1 MGKRTLKEQIPAFA
15 SVAGLLVLI
24 AAYLIIGAIRDAN
37 VAYGLKAVV
46 NQSVVVALVATG
58 AVFIYTLGSFDIS
71 LGAATGVS
79 ALLGA
84 MAYNATGS
92 LVVMFLTCVGVAL
105 LIGFINSSLASVFNL
120 PIFVTTVAMMSV
132 LSAFMLILIGLNG
145 AGDTI
150 KVKAKAVRPLD
161 NIPFKVAVLIAYVAL
176 CWFVFTLLPV
186 GRQSKF
192 IGGNPLCANLSGIS
206 AKRMA
211 VVAAM
216 ISAVGIGVGGVFDH
230 RVRAHAEQGRGLL
243 HRHGRDHRHRVR
255 RHAGVR
261 RPALPH
267 HRRRGGRVQHGV
279 PHPDHDHA
287 EPGQRLRPDDQGRH
301 IPHRGVHRHGRPAG
315 QAADKIR
322 LSACCELASLPCPP
336 TRATAAFAARPL
348 SINVNAFWTFT

>member
-120 PIFVTTVAMMSV
+120 PIFFTTVAMMSV

-186 GRQSKF
+186 GRPSKF

-216 ISAVGIGVGGVFDH
+216 ISAVGIGLGAFLTIVYAPTLNKDVASSIGMDVIIAIVFGGMPVS
-230 RVRAHAEQGRGLL
+230 
-243 HRHGRDHRHRVR
+243 
-255 RHAGVR
+255 
-261 RPALPH
+261 
-267 HRRRGGRVQHGV
+267 GGPRS
-279 PHPDHDHA
+279 
-287 EPGQRLRPDDQGRH
+287 R
-301 IPHRGVHRHGRPAG
+301 I
-315 QAADKIR
+315 
-322 LSACCELASLPCPP
+322 
-336 TRATAAFAARPL
+336 TAAVVGAFSMGFLTQIMTMLNLGSGFGQMIKAAIFLTVVFIAMGDQRGKL
-348 SINVNAFWTFT
+348 LTR

>member
-24 AAYLIIGAIRDAN
+24 ATYYIIGGIKDAN

-92 LVVMFLTCVGVAL
+92 LIVMFLVCVGVAL

-132 LSAFMLILIGLNG
+132 LSALMLILIGLNG

-150 KVKAKAVRPLD
+150 KVKAKAVKPLD
-161 NIPFKVAVLIAYVAL
+161 NIPFKVVVLIAYVTL

-192 IGGNPLCANLSGIS
+192 IGGNPVCANLSGIS
-206 AKRMA
+206 ARKMA

-216 ISAVGIGVGGVFDH
+216 ISAVGVGLGAFLTIVYAPTLNKDVASSIGMDVIIAIVFGGMPVS
-230 RVRAHAEQGRGLL
+230 
-243 HRHGRDHRHRVR
+243 
-255 RHAGVR
+255 
-261 RPALPH
+261 
-267 HRRRGGRVQHGV
+267 GGPRS
-279 PHPDHDHA
+279 
-287 EPGQRLRPDDQGRH
+287 R
-301 IPHRGVHRHGRPAG
+301 I
-315 QAADKIR
+315 
-322 LSACCELASLPCPP
+322 
-336 TRATAAFAARPL
+336 TAAVVGAFSMGFLTQIMTMLNLGSGFGQMIKAAIFLAVVFIAMGDQRGKL
-348 SINVNAFWTFT
+348 LTR

>member
-24 AAYLIIGAIRDAN
+24 ATYYIIGGIKDAN

-92 LVVMFLTCVGVAL
+92 LIVMFLVCVGVAL

-132 LSAFMLILIGLNG
+132 LSALMLILIGLNG

-150 KVKAKAVRPLD
+150 KVKAKAVKPLD

-192 IGGNPLCANLSGIS
+192 IGGNPVCANLSGIS
-206 AKRMA
+206 ARKMA

-216 ISAVGIGVGGVFDH
+216 ISAVGVGLGAFLTIVYAPTLNKDVASSIGMDVIIAIVFGGMPVS
-230 RVRAHAEQGRGLL
+230 
-243 HRHGRDHRHRVR
+243 
-255 RHAGVR
+255 
-261 RPALPH
+261 
-267 HRRRGGRVQHGV
+267 GGPRS
-279 PHPDHDHA
+279 
-287 EPGQRLRPDDQGRH
+287 R
-301 IPHRGVHRHGRPAG
+301 I
-315 QAADKIR
+315 
-322 LSACCELASLPCPP
+322 LSAVVGAFSMGFLSQIMTMLNLGSGYGQIIKAAIFLLVVFIALGSQRGKLL
-336 TRATAAFAARPL
+336 TR
-348 SINVNAFWTFT
+348 

>member
-1 MGKRTLKEQIPAFA
+1 MGKQTLKERIPAFA
-15 SVAGLLVLI
+15 SLAGLLILI
-24 AAYLIIGAIRDAN
+24 AAYYIIGGIRDAN

-92 LVVMFLTCVGVAL
+92 LIVMFLTCVGVAL

-150 KVKAKAVRPLD
+150 KVKAKAVKPLD
-161 NIPFKVAVLIAYVAL
+161 NIPFKVAVLLCYIAL

-192 IGGNPLCANLSGIS
+192 IGGNPVCANLSGIS
-206 AKRMA
+206 AKKMA
-211 VVAAM
+211 IVAAM
-216 ISAVGIGVGGVFDH
+216 ISAVGIGLGAFLTIVYAPTLNKDAASSIGMDVIIAIVFGGMPVS
-230 RVRAHAEQGRGLL
+230 
-243 HRHGRDHRHRVR
+243 
-255 RHAGVR
+255 
-261 RPALPH
+261 
-267 HRRRGGRVQHGV
+267 GGPRS
-279 PHPDHDHA
+279 
-287 EPGQRLRPDDQGRH
+287 R
-301 IPHRGVHRHGRPAG
+301 I
-315 QAADKIR
+315 
-322 LSACCELASLPCPP
+322 
-336 TRATAAFAARPL
+336 TAAVVGAFSMGFLTQIMTMLNLGSGFGQMIKAAIFLVVVFVAMGDQRGKL
-348 SINVNAFWTFT
+348 LTR

>member
-1 MGKRTLKEQIPAFA
+1 MGKLTLKERIPAFA

-24 AAYLIIGAIRDAN
+24 AAYIIIGGIKDAN

-92 LVVMFLTCVGVAL
+92 LIVMFLTCVGVAL
-105 LIGFINSSLASVFNL
+105 VIGFINSSLASVFNL

-150 KVKAKAVRPLD
+150 KVKAKAVKPLD
-161 NIPFKVAVLIAYVAL
+161 NIPFKVAVLFAYVAL
-176 CWFVFTLLPV
+176 CWFIFTLLPV

-192 IGGNPLCANLSGIS
+192 IGGNPVCANLSGIS
-206 AKRMA
+206 AKKMA

-216 ISAVGIGVGGVFDH
+216 ISAVGIGLGAFLTIVYAPTLNKDVASSLGMDVIIAIVFGGMPVS
-230 RVRAHAEQGRGLL
+230 
-243 HRHGRDHRHRVR
+243 
-255 RHAGVR
+255 
-261 RPALPH
+261 
-267 HRRRGGRVQHGV
+267 GGPRS
-279 PHPDHDHA
+279 
-287 EPGQRLRPDDQGRH
+287 R
-301 IPHRGVHRHGRPAG
+301 I
-315 QAADKIR
+315 
-322 LSACCELASLPCPP
+322 
-336 TRATAAFAARPL
+336 TAAVVGAFSMGFLTQIMTMLNLGSGFGQMIKAAIFLTVVFIAMGDQRGKL
-348 SINVNAFWTFT
+348 LTR

>member
-1 MGKRTLKEQIPAFA
+1 MGKQTWKERIPAFA
-15 SVAGLLVLI
+15 SILGLLTLI
-24 AAYLIIGAIRDAN
+24 AAYYIVGAIRDAN
-37 VAYGLKAVV
+37 VAYGLKAIV

-92 LVVMFLTCVGVAL
+92 LIVMFLVCVGVAL

-132 LSAFMLILIGLNG
+132 LSALMLILIGLNG

-150 KVKAKAVRPLD
+150 KVKAKAVKPLD
-161 NIPFKVAVLIAYVAL
+161 NIPFKVAVLIAYVTL

-192 IGGNPLCANLSGIS
+192 IGGNPVCANLSGIS
-206 AKRMA
+206 ARKMA

-216 ISAVGIGVGGVFDH
+216 ISAVGVGLGAFLTIVYAPTLNKDVASSIGMDVIIAIVFGGMPVS
-230 RVRAHAEQGRGLL
+230 
-243 HRHGRDHRHRVR
+243 
-255 RHAGVR
+255 
-261 RPALPH
+261 
-267 HRRRGGRVQHGV
+267 GGPRS
-279 PHPDHDHA
+279 
-287 EPGQRLRPDDQGRH
+287 R
-301 IPHRGVHRHGRPAG
+301 I
-315 QAADKIR
+315 
-322 LSACCELASLPCPP
+322 
-336 TRATAAFAARPL
+336 TAAVVGAFSMGFLTQIMTMLNLGSGFGQMIKAAIFLAVVFIAMGDQRGKL
-348 SINVNAFWTFT
+348 LTR

>member
-120 PIFVTTVAMMSV
+120 PIFFTTVAMMSV

-161 NIPFKVAVLIAYVAL
+161 NIPFKVAVLIASVAL

-216 ISAVGIGVGGVFDH
+216 ISAVGIGLGAFLTIVYAPTLNKDVASSIGMDVIIAIVFGGMPVS
-230 RVRAHAEQGRGLL
+230 
-243 HRHGRDHRHRVR
+243 
-255 RHAGVR
+255 
-261 RPALPH
+261 
-267 HRRRGGRVQHGV
+267 GGPRS
-279 PHPDHDHA
+279 
-287 EPGQRLRPDDQGRH
+287 R
-301 IPHRGVHRHGRPAG
+301 I
-315 QAADKIR
+315 
-322 LSACCELASLPCPP
+322 
-336 TRATAAFAARPL
+336 TAAVVGAFSMGFLTQIMTMLNLGSGFGQMIKAAIFLTVVFIAMGDQRGKL
-348 SINVNAFWTFT
+348 LTR

>member
-1 MGKRTLKEQIPAFA
+1 MGKQTLKERIPAFA
-15 SVAGLLVLI
+15 SIAGLIILI
-24 AAYLIIGAIRDAN
+24 AAYYIIGALRDAN

-92 LVVMFLTCVGVAL
+92 LIAMFLVCVGVAL

-150 KVKAKAVRPLD
+150 KVKAKAVKPLD

-192 IGGNPLCANLSGIS
+192 IGGNPVCAKLSGIS

-216 ISAVGIGVGGVFDH
+216 ISAVGIGLGAFLTIVYAPTLNKDAASSIGMDVIIAIVFGGMPVS
-230 RVRAHAEQGRGLL
+230 
-243 HRHGRDHRHRVR
+243 
-255 RHAGVR
+255 
-261 RPALPH
+261 
-267 HRRRGGRVQHGV
+267 GGPRS
-279 PHPDHDHA
+279 
-287 EPGQRLRPDDQGRH
+287 R
-301 IPHRGVHRHGRPAG
+301 I
-315 QAADKIR
+315 
-322 LSACCELASLPCPP
+322 
-336 TRATAAFAARPL
+336 TAA
-348 SINVNAFWTFT
+348 VVGAFSMGFLTQIMTMLNLGSGFGQMVKAVIFLTVVFIAMGDQRGKLLTR

>member
-1 MGKRTLKEQIPAFA
+1 MGKQTLKERVPAFA
-15 SVAGLLVLI
+15 SAAGLLILI
-24 AAYLIIGAIRDAN
+24 AAYYIIGAIRDAN

-92 LVVMFLTCVGVAL
+92 LVVMFLVCVCVAL

-132 LSAFMLILIGLNG
+132 LNAFMLILIGLNG

-150 KVKAKAVRPLD
+150 KVKAKAVKPLD
-161 NIPFKVAVLIAYVAL
+161 NIPFKVAVLMAYVAL

-192 IGGNPLCANLSGIS
+192 IGGNPLCARLSGIS
-206 AKRMA
+206 EKKMA
-211 VVAAM
+211 IAAAM
-216 ISAVGIGVGGVFDH
+216 ISAVGIGLGAFLTIVYAPTLNKDAASSIGMDVIIAIVFGGMPVSGGPRSRILAAVVGAFSMGFLTQIMTMLNLGSGFGQMIKAAIFLTVVFIAMGD
-230 RVRAHAEQGRGLL
+230 QRGKLL
-243 HRHGRDHRHRVR
+243 
-255 RHAGVR
+255 
-261 RPALPH
+261 
-267 HRRRGGRVQHGV
+267 
-279 PHPDHDHA
+279 
-287 EPGQRLRPDDQGRH
+287 
-301 IPHRGVHRHGRPAG
+301 
-315 QAADKIR
+315 
-322 LSACCELASLPCPP
+322 
-336 TRATAAFAARPL
+336 TR
-348 SINVNAFWTFT
+348 

>member
-1 MGKRTLKEQIPAFA
+1 MGKQTLKERIPAFA
-15 SVAGLLVLI
+15 SLAGLLILI
-24 AAYLIIGAIRDAN
+24 AAYYIIGGIRDAN

-92 LVVMFLTCVGVAL
+92 LIVMFLVCVGVAL

-132 LSAFMLILIGLNG
+132 LSALMLILIGLNG

-150 KVKAKAVRPLD
+150 KVKAKAVKPLD
-161 NIPFKVAVLIAYVAL
+161 NIPFKVAVLIAYVTL

-192 IGGNPLCANLSGIS
+192 IGGNPVCANLSGIS
-206 AKRMA
+206 ARKMA

-216 ISAVGIGVGGVFDH
+216 ISAVGVGLGAFLTIVYAPTLNKDVASSIGMDVIIAIVFGGMPVS
-230 RVRAHAEQGRGLL
+230 
-243 HRHGRDHRHRVR
+243 
-255 RHAGVR
+255 
-261 RPALPH
+261 
-267 HRRRGGRVQHGV
+267 GGPRS
-279 PHPDHDHA
+279 
-287 EPGQRLRPDDQGRH
+287 R
-301 IPHRGVHRHGRPAG
+301 I
-315 QAADKIR
+315 
-322 LSACCELASLPCPP
+322 
-336 TRATAAFAARPL
+336 TAAVVGAFSMGFLTQIMTMLNLGSGFGQMIKAAIFLAVVFIAMGDQRGKL
-348 SINVNAFWTFT
+348 LTR

>member
-24 AAYLIIGAIRDAN
+24 ATYYIIGGIKDAN

-92 LVVMFLTCVGVAL
+92 LMFLVCVGVAL

-132 LSAFMLILIGLNG
+132 LSALMLILIGLNG

-150 KVKAKAVRPLD
+150 KVKAKAVKPLD
-161 NIPFKVAVLIAYVAL
+161 NIPFKVVVLIAYVTL

-192 IGGNPLCANLSGIS
+192 IGGNPVCANLSGIS
-206 AKRMA
+206 ARKMA

-216 ISAVGIGVGGVFDH
+216 ISAVGVGLGAFLTIVYAPTLNKDVASSIGMDVIIAIVFGGMPVS
-230 RVRAHAEQGRGLL
+230 
-243 HRHGRDHRHRVR
+243 
-255 RHAGVR
+255 
-261 RPALPH
+261 
-267 HRRRGGRVQHGV
+267 GGPRS
-279 PHPDHDHA
+279 
-287 EPGQRLRPDDQGRH
+287 R
-301 IPHRGVHRHGRPAG
+301 I
-315 QAADKIR
+315 
-322 LSACCELASLPCPP
+322 
-336 TRATAAFAARPL
+336 TAAVVGAFSMGFLTQIMTMLNLGSGFGQMIKAAIFLAVVFIAMGDQRGKL
-348 SINVNAFWTFT
+348 LTR

>member
-1 MGKRTLKEQIPAFA
+1 MGKQTWKERVPAFA
-15 SVAGLLVLI
+15 SAAGLLILI
-24 AAYLIIGAIRDAN
+24 AAYYIIVAIRDAN

-92 LVVMFLTCVGVAL
+92 LVVMFLVCVCVAL

-150 KVKAKAVRPLD
+150 KVKAKAVKPLD
-161 NIPFKVAVLIAYVAL
+161 NIPFKVAVLLAYVAL

-192 IGGNPLCANLSGIS
+192 IGGNPLCARLSGIS
-206 AKRMA
+206 EKKMA
-211 VVAAM
+211 IAAAM
-216 ISAVGIGVGGVFDH
+216 ISAVGIGLGAFLTIVYAPTLNKDAASSIGMDVIIAIVFGGMTVSGGPRSRILAAVVGAFSMGFLTQIMTMLNLGSGFGQMIKAAIFLTVVFIAMGD
-230 RVRAHAEQGRGLL
+230 QRGKLL
-243 HRHGRDHRHRVR
+243 
-255 RHAGVR
+255 
-261 RPALPH
+261 
-267 HRRRGGRVQHGV
+267 
-279 PHPDHDHA
+279 
-287 EPGQRLRPDDQGRH
+287 
-301 IPHRGVHRHGRPAG
+301 
-315 QAADKIR
+315 
-322 LSACCELASLPCPP
+322 
-336 TRATAAFAARPL
+336 TR
-348 SINVNAFWTFT
+348 

>member
-24 AAYLIIGAIRDAN
+24 ATYYIIGGIKDAN

-92 LVVMFLTCVGVAL
+92 LIVMFLVCVGVAL

-132 LSAFMLILIGLNG
+132 LSALMLILIGLNG

-150 KVKAKAVRPLD
+150 KVKAKAVKPLD
-161 NIPFKVAVLIAYVAL
+161 NIPFKVVVLIAYVTL

-192 IGGNPLCANLSGIS
+192 IGGNPVCANLSGIS
-206 AKRMA
+206 ARKMA

-216 ISAVGIGVGGVFDH
+216 ISAVGIGLGAFLTIVYAPTLNKDAASSIGMDVIIAIVFGGMPVS
-230 RVRAHAEQGRGLL
+230 
-243 HRHGRDHRHRVR
+243 
-255 RHAGVR
+255 
-261 RPALPH
+261 
-267 HRRRGGRVQHGV
+267 GGPRS
-279 PHPDHDHA
+279 
-287 EPGQRLRPDDQGRH
+287 R
-301 IPHRGVHRHGRPAG
+301 I
-315 QAADKIR
+315 
-322 LSACCELASLPCPP
+322 
-336 TRATAAFAARPL
+336 TAAVVGAFSMGFLTQIMTMLNLGSGFGQMIKAAIFLAVVFIAMGDQRGKL
-348 SINVNAFWTFT
+348 LTR

>member
-120 PIFVTTVAMMSV
+120 PIFFTTVAMMSV

-216 ISAVGIGVGGVFDH
+216 ISAVGIGLGAFLTIVYAPTLNKDVASSIGMDVIIAIVFGGMPVS
-230 RVRAHAEQGRGLL
+230 
-243 HRHGRDHRHRVR
+243 
-255 RHAGVR
+255 
-261 RPALPH
+261 
-267 HRRRGGRVQHGV
+267 GGPRS
-279 PHPDHDHA
+279 
-287 EPGQRLRPDDQGRH
+287 R
-301 IPHRGVHRHGRPAG
+301 I
-315 QAADKIR
+315 
-322 LSACCELASLPCPP
+322 
-336 TRATAAFAARPL
+336 TAAVVGAFSMGFLTQIMTMLNLGSGFGQMIKAAIFLTVVFIAMGDQRGKL
-348 SINVNAFWTFT
+348 LTR

>member
-92 LVVMFLTCVGVAL
+92 LIVMFLVCVGVAL

-132 LSAFMLILIGLNG
+132 LSALMLILIGLNG

-150 KVKAKAVRPLD
+150 KVKAKAVKPLD
-161 NIPFKVAVLIAYVAL
+161 NIPFKVVVLIAYVTL

-192 IGGNPLCANLSGIS
+192 IGGNPVCANLSGIS
-206 AKRMA
+206 ARKMA

-216 ISAVGIGVGGVFDH
+216 ISAVGVGLGAFLTIVYAPTLNKDVASSIGMDVIIAIVFGGMPVS
-230 RVRAHAEQGRGLL
+230 
-243 HRHGRDHRHRVR
+243 
-255 RHAGVR
+255 
-261 RPALPH
+261 
-267 HRRRGGRVQHGV
+267 GGPRS
-279 PHPDHDHA
+279 
-287 EPGQRLRPDDQGRH
+287 R
-301 IPHRGVHRHGRPAG
+301 I
-315 QAADKIR
+315 
-322 LSACCELASLPCPP
+322 
-336 TRATAAFAARPL
+336 TAAVVGAFSMGFLTQIMTMLNLGSGFGQMIKAAIFLAVVFIAMGDQRGKL
-348 SINVNAFWTFT
+348 LTR

>member
-24 AAYLIIGAIRDAN
+24 ATYYIIGGIKDAN

-92 LVVMFLTCVGVAL
+92 LIVMFLVCVGVAL

-132 LSAFMLILIGLNG
+132 LSALMLILIGLNG

-150 KVKAKAVRPLD
+150 KVKAKAVKPLD
-161 NIPFKVAVLIAYVAL
+161 NIPFKVVVLIAYVTL

-192 IGGNPLCANLSGIS
+192 IGGNPVCANLSGIS
-206 AKRMA
+206 ARKMA

-216 ISAVGIGVGGVFDH
+216 ISAVGVGLGAFLTIVYAPTLVIIAIVF
-230 RVRAHAEQGRGLL
+230 
-243 HRHGRDHRHRVR
+243 
-255 RHAGVR
+255 
-261 RPALPH
+261 
-267 HRRRGGRVQHGV
+267 GGMPVSGGPRS
-279 PHPDHDHA
+279 
-287 EPGQRLRPDDQGRH
+287 R
-301 IPHRGVHRHGRPAG
+301 I
-315 QAADKIR
+315 
-322 LSACCELASLPCPP
+322 
-336 TRATAAFAARPL
+336 TAAVVGAFSMGFLTQIMTMLNLGSGFGQMIKAAIFLAVVFIAMGDQRGKL
-348 SINVNAFWTFT
+348 LTR

>member
-24 AAYLIIGAIRDAN
+24 ATYYIIGGIKDAN

-92 LVVMFLTCVGVAL
+92 LIVMFLVCVGVAL

-132 LSAFMLILIGLNG
+132 LSALMLILIGLNG

-150 KVKAKAVRPLD
+150 KVKAKAVKPLD
-161 NIPFKVAVLIAYVAL
+161 NIPFKVVVLIAYVTL

-192 IGGNPLCANLSGIS
+192 IGGNPVCANLSGIS
-206 AKRMA
+206 ARKMA

-216 ISAVGIGVGGVFDH
+216 ISAVGVGLGAFLTIVYAPTLNKDAASSIGMDVIIAIVFGGMPVS
-230 RVRAHAEQGRGLL
+230 
-243 HRHGRDHRHRVR
+243 
-255 RHAGVR
+255 
-261 RPALPH
+261 
-267 HRRRGGRVQHGV
+267 GGPRS
-279 PHPDHDHA
+279 
-287 EPGQRLRPDDQGRH
+287 R
-301 IPHRGVHRHGRPAG
+301 I
-315 QAADKIR
+315 
-322 LSACCELASLPCPP
+322 
-336 TRATAAFAARPL
+336 TAAVVGAFSMGFLTQIMTMLNLGSGFGQMIKAAIFLAVVFIAMGDQRGKL
-348 SINVNAFWTFT
+348 LTR

>member
-1 MGKRTLKEQIPAFA
+1 MGKLTLKERIPTFA

-24 AAYLIIGAIRDAN
+24 AAYYIIGGIKDAN

-46 NQSVVVALVATG
+46 SQSVVVALVATG

-92 LVVMFLTCVGVAL
+92 LAVMFLTCVGVAL

-150 KVKAKAVRPLD
+150 KVKAKAVKPLD
-161 NIPFKVAVLIAYVAL
+161 NIPFKVAVLIAYVTL

-192 IGGNPLCANLSGIS
+192 IGGNPVCANLSGIS
-206 AKRMA
+206 ARKMA

-216 ISAVGIGVGGVFDH
+216 ISAVGIGLGAFLTIVYAPTLTKDTASSIGMDVIIAIVFGGMPVS
-230 RVRAHAEQGRGLL
+230 
-243 HRHGRDHRHRVR
+243 
-255 RHAGVR
+255 
-261 RPALPH
+261 
-267 HRRRGGRVQHGV
+267 GGPRS
-279 PHPDHDHA
+279 
-287 EPGQRLRPDDQGRH
+287 R
-301 IPHRGVHRHGRPAG
+301 I
-315 QAADKIR
+315 
-322 LSACCELASLPCPP
+322 LSAVTGAFSMGFMTQIMSMLNLGSGYGQMIKAAIFLLVVFIALGSQRGKLL
-336 TRATAAFAARPL
+336 TR
-348 SINVNAFWTFT
+348 

>member
-24 AAYLIIGAIRDAN
+24 AAYYIIGGIKDAN

-92 LVVMFLTCVGVAL
+92 LIVMFLVCVGVAL

-132 LSAFMLILIGLNG
+132 LSALMLILIGLNG

-150 KVKAKAVRPLD
+150 KVTAKAVKPLD
-161 NIPFKVAVLIAYVAL
+161 NIPFKVVVLIAYVTL

-192 IGGNPLCANLSGIS
+192 IGGNPVCANLSGIS
-206 AKRMA
+206 ARKMA

-216 ISAVGIGVGGVFDH
+216 ISAVGVGLGAFLTIVYAPTLNKDVASSIGMDVIIAIVFGGMPVS
-230 RVRAHAEQGRGLL
+230 
-243 HRHGRDHRHRVR
+243 
-255 RHAGVR
+255 
-261 RPALPH
+261 
-267 HRRRGGRVQHGV
+267 GGPRS
-279 PHPDHDHA
+279 
-287 EPGQRLRPDDQGRH
+287 R
-301 IPHRGVHRHGRPAG
+301 I
-315 QAADKIR
+315 
-322 LSACCELASLPCPP
+322 
-336 TRATAAFAARPL
+336 TAAVVGAFSMGFLTQIMTMLNLGSGFGQMIKAAIFLAVVFIAMGDQRGKL
-348 SINVNAFWTFT
+348 LTR

>member
-1 MGKRTLKEQIPAFA
+1 MGKLTLKERIPAFA

-24 AAYLIIGAIRDAN
+24 AAYIIIGGIKDAN
-37 VAYGLKAVV
+37 VAYGLKAVL

-92 LVVMFLTCVGVAL
+92 LTVMFLVCVGVAL

-132 LSAFMLILIGLNG
+132 LSALMLILIGLNG

-150 KVKAKAVRPLD
+150 KVKAKAVKPLD
-161 NIPFKVAVLIAYVAL
+161 NIPFKVVVLIAYVTL

-192 IGGNPLCANLSGIS
+192 IGGNPVCANLSGIS
-206 AKRMA
+206 ARKMA

-216 ISAVGIGVGGVFDH
+216 ISAVGVGLGAFLTIVYAPTLNKDVASSIGMDVIIAIVFGGMPVS
-230 RVRAHAEQGRGLL
+230 
-243 HRHGRDHRHRVR
+243 
-255 RHAGVR
+255 
-261 RPALPH
+261 
-267 HRRRGGRVQHGV
+267 GGPRS
-279 PHPDHDHA
+279 
-287 EPGQRLRPDDQGRH
+287 R
-301 IPHRGVHRHGRPAG
+301 I
-315 QAADKIR
+315 
-322 LSACCELASLPCPP
+322 
-336 TRATAAFAARPL
+336 TAAVVGAFSMGFLTQIMTMLNLGSGFGQMIKAAIFLAVVFIAMGDQRGKL
-348 SINVNAFWTFT
+348 LTR

>member
-24 AAYLIIGAIRDAN
+24 ATYYIIGGIKDAN

-92 LVVMFLTCVGVAL
+92 LIVMFLVCVGVAL

-132 LSAFMLILIGLNG
+132 LSALMLILIGLNG

-150 KVKAKAVRPLD
+150 KVKAKAVKPLD
-161 NIPFKVAVLIAYVAL
+161 NIPFKVAVLIAYVTL
-176 CWFVFTLLPV
+176 CWFVCTLLPV

-192 IGGNPLCANLSGIS
+192 IGGNPVCANLSGIS
-206 AKRMA
+206 ARKMA

-216 ISAVGIGVGGVFDH
+216 ISAVGVGLGAFLTIVYAPTLNKDVASSIGMDVIIAIVFGGMPVS
-230 RVRAHAEQGRGLL
+230 
-243 HRHGRDHRHRVR
+243 
-255 RHAGVR
+255 
-261 RPALPH
+261 
-267 HRRRGGRVQHGV
+267 GGPRS
-279 PHPDHDHA
+279 
-287 EPGQRLRPDDQGRH
+287 R
-301 IPHRGVHRHGRPAG
+301 I
-315 QAADKIR
+315 
-322 LSACCELASLPCPP
+322 
-336 TRATAAFAARPL
+336 TAAVVGAFSMGFLTQIMTMLNLGSGFGQMIKAAIFLAVVFIAMGDQRGKL
-348 SINVNAFWTFT
+348 LTR